1 MMLLYNDGPICLHAF
16 SYKLGS
22 VQRNLQELQ
31 ADKLLVGTV
40 EDLSAIGYCHNYGL
54 SKDETLLSLAS
65 KPLSIALQV
74 TPKPRE
80 LISALCYSAPDVIAY
95 ELYLHN

>member
-1 MMLLYNDGPICLHAF
+1 MLLYNDGPICLHAF

-31 ADKLLVGTV
+31 TDKLLVGTA

-65 KPLSIALQV
+65 TPLSRVASRTGAARTNIPALLR
-74 TPKPRE
+74 RE
-80 LISALCYSAPDVIAY
+80 CGFGM
-95 ELYLHN
+95 